1 MVNHVQHDS
10 GIKVP
15 IQHIISSEN
24 VKICKELGAGEF
36 GIVEQGILTDKNKTH
51 QVIKILPW
59 ENEFRELS
67 LCLFRLQ
74 SKAYTKTA

>member
-1 MVNHVQHDS
+1 LPNHKSKDEFLLDDTNDGGEMCTTPNHVQHDS

-36 GIVEQGILTDKNKTH
+36 GIVEQGILTDRNRTH
-51 QVIKILPW
+51 QVRI
-59 ENEFRELS
+59 FD
-67 LCLFRLQ
+67 
-74 SKAYTKTA
+74 